1 MQIVFIGPAGSGKT
15 TLVSRYGEWL
25 SKGSQKIIFINLDP
39 GADEVPYSPSFDV
52 RDYFTV
58 EEIMRREGLGP
69 NGAMMR
75 AMDILAER
83 GEEYTSSIEAPD
95 GDYRLIDTPGQSEV
109 FVFRSAGPE
118 IMRGLSKVGRTIA
131 VFLIDGQLISSPSD
145 LIAVFSLAAAC
156 RLRLNVPF
164 VHVVTKSDSLRRDD
178 LELMMNDQKYLEA
191 RLIEEEEGILQEYIL
206 ESSRPMQPFLR
217 RQRAVFLSALKG
229 EGLYLL
235 DSLIHDA
242 ICECGDLR

>member
-1 MQIVFIGPAGSGKT
+1 M
-15 TLVSRYGEWL
+15 
-25 SKGSQKIIFINLDP
+25 DP

-58 EEIMRREGLGP
+58 EEIMRKEGLGP

-83 GEEYTSSIEAPD
+83 GEEYTSSIETLD

-118 IMRGLSKVGRTIA
+118 IMRDLSKVGRTIA

-178 LELMMNDQKYLEA
+178 LELMMKDQKYLEA
-191 RLIEEEEGILQEYIL
+191 RLIEEEGILQEYTRIL
-206 ESSRPMQPFLR
+206 PTSATLFKKAEGSLPLGVER
-217 RQRAVFLSALKG
+217 RGPIPARLP
-229 EGLYLL
+229 
-235 DSLIHDA
+235 HP
-242 ICECGDLR
+242 